1 MDALA
6 VDDGVRTC
14 EVDVLEDAAGLLL
27 VRRERIRLETVL
39 VDDDHLTR
47 QDIAHELS
55 ADDIEAASLRREDPA
70 ALLCFADA
78 ERTEPLRIA
87 GADELLLRHDGQAI
101 AALDHLEAL
110 DDALLD
116 RLLVGAR
123 DKVHND
129 FRIDGRLEDR
139 ALLLEVMADLS
150 GIRQIAVV
158 GKRDLAA
165 RIVDEQRLRVSE
177 QARARRRIA
186 HMADGNALI
195 LHVRDLMA
203 EYFIDEAHAAR
214 HIHPGAIRDGD
225 AGTLLPA
232 MLQGVEAEIRQT
244 GDIFRM
250 GVHAVNAAFLFPLRF
265 WVVAIIIHGCSASS
279 FSLDDTFSYQR
290 DLMEPEGR

>member
-1 MDALA
+1 M
-6 VDDGVRTC
+6 
-14 EVDVLEDAAGLLL
+14 
-27 VRRERIRLETVL
+27 
-39 VDDDHLTR
+39 
-47 QDIAHELS
+47 
-55 ADDIEAASLRREDPA
+55 
-70 ALLCFADA
+70 
-78 ERTEPLRIA
+78 
-87 GADELLLRHDGQAI
+87 
-101 AALDHLEAL
+101 
-110 DDALLD
+110 
-116 RLLVGAR
+116 GAR

-165 RIVDEQRLRVSE
+165 RIVDEQRLRVSK